1 MHDGDGR
8 AAEYSVHYGSALE
21 RATHS
26 HPSSKFLPPWCDPN
40 VSIAKALEKAL
51 KVGKERFMAR
61 QRLTTRSRQNDG
73 DDAMRCE
80 VVFKS
85 SFDDNDDNDD
95 DDERDDRDE
104 VENLMKTGA
113 DVQQMQRRVRTLKRS
128 LSESTSREEALRR
141 NYAALSGAH
150 AKLKEEFENT
160 MRDLQSTKKER
171 ERLVDNERRK
181 AKEVA
186 VLTKEVGHRER
197 SDAEAAELRV
207 KYKQMVRTNAS
218 CMNATHDSP
227 VIIGDEGRRGHRIY
241 SFAEFFTAT
250 QN

>member
-1 MHDGDGR
+1 
-8 AAEYSVHYGSALE
+8 
-21 RATHS
+21 
-26 HPSSKFLPPWCDPN
+26 
-40 VSIAKALEKAL
+40 
-51 KVGKERFMAR
+51 MAR

-85 SFDDNDDNDD
+85 SFDDDD
-95 DDERDDRDE
+95 DDDDRDDRDE

-128 LSESTSREEALRR
+128 LNESTSREEALRR

-207 KYKQMVRTNAS
+207 KCKQMVRTNAS

-227 VIIGDEGRRGHRIY
+227 VIIGDEGRRGGIESTHLLNSSQPLKTKVFRRRPAMHTEREYTVY
-241 SFAEFFTAT
+241 SIHTLAGHLTERDSLL
-250 QN
+250 